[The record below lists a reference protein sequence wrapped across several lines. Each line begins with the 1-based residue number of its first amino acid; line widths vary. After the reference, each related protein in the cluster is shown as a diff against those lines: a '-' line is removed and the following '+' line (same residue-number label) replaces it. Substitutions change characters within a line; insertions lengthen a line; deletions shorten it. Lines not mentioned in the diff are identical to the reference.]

1 MLTIR
6 LHGVGWRTAGSAV
19 GTKQSPLA
27 LLVLSSTR
35 NPWGALSNGTTISNS
50 SGDAPAGGQT
60 EGVEFKSRE
69 AGNDGPVTAG
79 VGDPR
84 PGVDALQLP
93 QRAMGKR
100 P

>member
-1 MLTIR
+1 MFTIR
-6 LHGVGWRTAGSAV
+6 LHGVGGALQARLSA
-19 GTKQSPLA
+19 QSKAPLA
-27 LLVLSSTR
+27 LLMLSSTR
-35 NPWGALSNGTTISNS
+35 KPWGALSNGTTISNS

-60 EGVEFKSRE
+60 EGVKFKSSE

-84 PGVDALQLP
+84 PGLDALQLP
-93 QRAMGKR
+93 QPAMGKR